1 MLLLHFLDLLLHLV
15 GGRLRGIGALS
26 LFANQFLINQS
37 IKGASAILVGEML
50 QRSTLHKGLVA
61 DGIIPIALQ
70 DDVAID
76 GGDDAVDD
84 VGSPG
89 GEGDHGY
96 QKKNCELGE
105 IRHQKA

>member
-1 MLLLHFLDLLLHLV
+1 M
-15 GGRLRGIGALS
+15 
-26 LFANQFLINQS
+26 FANQFLVNEA
-37 IKGASAILVGEML
+37 IKRASAILVRETL

-61 DGIIPIALQ
+61 DGIVPIALQ

-89 GEGDHGY
+89 GDGDHGY
-96 QKKNCELGE
+96 QKKDYELGE
-105 IRHQKA
+105 IRHQKAWPMLKKKLK